1 MKRILPPQNYLSFV
15 RGKSFLKRMLFYSF
29 FEAGI
34 GFGGTN
40 FGKMILG
47 NMSEWEETKKNFRDE
62 IYHG

>member
-1 MKRILPPQNYLSFV
+1 
-15 RGKSFLKRMLFYSF
+15 MLFYSF